1 MLLSF
6 KNVSTGY
13 GKKEVLH
20 NVSFELGRGEIV
32 ALAGSNGA
40 GKSTVLRTIFNF
52 NKIWNEGEI
61 LFDGEN
67 IKKSN
72 PEDLIRKQIVYIPQK
87 NNIYEKMS
95 VLENLQTSAYIIG
108 SNIANQRI
116 KHVLSLFDDLR
127 EQQHKL
133 AGTLSGGQR
142 QLLALGMGLVHRP
155 KLIMFDEP
163 SAGLDAKRMRQ
174 MFDMISSLNE
184 QFTISFLIVEHR
196 IKEVCRIAH
205 KIIGLKLGSVYG
217 SHEKCYDKN
226 FLRDLFL

>member
-1 MLLSF
+1 MLLYF

-20 NVSFELGRGEIV
+20 NVSFELGYGEIV
-32 ALAGSNGA
+32 VLAGSNGA

-52 NKIWNEGEI
+52 NKIWNNGAI
-61 LFDGEN
+61 FYDGEN
-67 IKKSN
+67 LKKCK
-72 PEDLIRKQIVYIPQK
+72 PEDLVRKQIVYIPQK
-87 NNIYEKMS
+87 NNTYEKMS

-108 SNIANQRI
+108 SNLSRQRI

-133 AGTLSGGQR
+133 AGTLSGGQK
-142 QLLALGMGLVHRP
+142 QLLALCMGLIHKP

-174 MFDMISSLNE
+174 MFDIISSLNE
-184 QFTISFLIVEHR
+184 QFAISFLIVEHR

-205 KIIGLKLGSVYG
+205 KMIGLKLGSVYG
-217 SHEKCYDKN
+217 SYEKCYDKN
-226 FLRDLFL
+226 VLRDLFL